1 MIMQRGMN
9 IMNHRDRRKLLLDII
24 NSNHVNTQEK
34 LLSLLAAHGVNATQA
49 TVSRDIHALNIVK
62 VSDQMGQT
70 YYAQLKVDSEDQH
83 QRLYDAI
90 HDNVESCTVV
100 QFMNV
105 IKTTPNSSFA
115 TVLAGLLDESDLT
128 DIVGT
133 LAGNDTL
140 ITISKTNES
149 ANAVSNLIKKH
160 IAGK

>member
-1 MIMQRGMN
+1 MQRGMN

-34 LLSLLAAHGVNATQA
+34 LLSLLASHGVNATQA

-105 IKTTPNSSFA
+105 IKTTPKSSFA
-115 TVLAGLLDESDLT
+115 TV
-128 DIVGT
+128 
-133 LAGNDTL
+133 
-140 ITISKTNES
+140 
-149 ANAVSNLIKKH
+149 
-160 IAGK
+160 